1 MRKGLLKRFLAG
13 FMVFALTFMSV
24 DAGCITAMAA
34 DLQDGMNIVNEIVGV
49 SGAHGY
55 IELGKTAELYVD
67 SIWNESGLH
76 VDTTTDF
83 PENYSSVDKGYVTSI
98 KNQNPWGTCWAF
110 AACAAMESYA
120 LAHGLVDSADKVDF
134 SEYALAYLTSTD
146 NLFQHITGDYTSTTV
161 ANAAFSY
168 GGNDEFAFKTL
179 SKWAGIYNEDITYY
193 ENSASSG
200 TVTAYVPK
208 EENIEFVF
216 VGQKYIDISQVDLVK
231 AAIMEHG
238 AVTTSYF
245 DDDRFRA
252 DSEGEYYYRYEYVD
266 LYGNRV
272 ETVDEDAGTNHAV
285 TLVGWN
291 DKISKS
297 DLTVTDSTG
306 VTHTPQ
312 NDGAWLVKNSWGTWY
327 GNEGYFWISYEDLG
341 ILSEYNDAV
350 VYEVAP
356 KSLYDNI
363 YQHDGAT
370 PFYMST
376 NGSKFA
382 SVFTATGENQTLEA
396 ISFAL
401 RTAGANYTVS
411 IYDNSN
417 GSVLDEGVL
426 LTSVT
431 GTTTYTGYY
440 TVPISD
446 EVVLEEGD
454 VYSVV
459 IAFDQI
465 VYMVGG
471 YSGDLGPF
479 ETVSSDVAGQ
489 SYQYYYGWSDVTE
502 AGHVENLCIKAFT
515 SNVDSLSEIIVDDI
529 PNQTYS
535 GSAITPDVVVTTV
548 DGTTT
553 LVKGTDYTLS
563 YSNNTNAGTAT
574 VTISFI
580 GNYTGKEAIT
590 KEFVIN
596 PMSIGH
602 VDFLYDVILDY
613 NKIVYT
619 GQELKPGVT
628 VTDGITTLVEGV
640 DYTVAYY
647 GDLVNADDWGIEVV
661 VTFIGNYTGGVR
673 SSYEILPKT
682 LTIDNISPIPDQVYF
697 AQDIEPELV
706 IKDGDYVL
714 VKDKDYTVEYEGNN
728 SISTEAKAFVTF
740 KGNYINEVENEP
752 VVVKFSI
759 IAKSQEDLTI
769 TIPDQVY
776 DGTAK
781 EPNLVIMYKDKQLVK
796 DIDYEVSFGNNINV
810 GNNAIA
816 YITFIGSYVDVDPIE
831 EPFTISALELNEESV
846 EITGVEMG
854 YVFTGYEIYIDPV
867 IMYNGNA
874 LCIGED
880 YTIGYSQNRN
890 TGKAIYYIEFIGNYS
905 GRIDGS
911 FMILQKNLSSN
922 DIVLEGLEE
931 EVEYTGETTYNNVII
946 KFGNIELVKDKDYSI
961 AVAENSESDGVKVG
975 TVTLEIVFLDNYSG
989 AATATYE
996 IIPKKISAE
1005 DIVVVDQKESYEYT
1019 GQEIAP
1025 DILVSVL
1032 GEEVDYRIEYIP
1044 SEGNTV
1050 ADVVNAGTVTYKVIL
1065 TGNYSGEITKTF
1077 SITPVS
1083 ADKLTYK
1090 VDSPVYT
1097 GLPLAPNVVI
1107 TYGDVI
1113 LVSGTDYTLVYDEV
1127 VNAGTTQIVVNLTG
1141 NYSGSKELAFI
1152 VTQKSGI
1159 DCTVSDI
1166 EDQEYTGEAIEPEIE
1181 VMDGNIILVEG
1192 TDYTVTYTNNTHAG
1206 EANVTITYKGN
1217 YSGSESITFNIIPVA
1232 LDNETLAFVDEEGNV
1247 ITEFE
1252 YVYTRDAII
1261 PEVIVSC
1268 GELMFTKDDEHLTYE
1283 IIFADGMDH
1292 ANVGTVEFTVVL
1304 KGDFSGEITGTLNIL
1319 PKSADELA
1327 IDSITAEVEYTG
1339 EKIIPTITIYHSD
1352 AWEKTL
1358 VKDVDFVV
1366 TIVEGEDLSDGIEVG
1381 TVKLCITFIGNYS
1394 GEPIYRTFE
1403 ITPAEPED
1411 ITSDDVDINDV
1422 TGYISKITAGTTVKA
1437 FLAMLDE
1444 GATVKITDKDGKVV
1458 SNDALLGTGMKVS
1471 VMNGT
1476 EAVKTYVVIVTGDT
1490 NGDGKISIT
1499 DMIAVKAHLLKKE
1512 LLTGAS
1518 EKAADVAG
1526 STEGGDG
1533 KVSITDF
1540 IKVKAHLLKK
1550 ETVVGV
1556 AVK

>member
-1 MRKGLLKRFLAG
+1 MRKGLLKRILAG
-13 FMVFALTFMSV
+13 FMVFALIFMSV

-34 DLQDGMNIVNEIVGV
+34 DLQEKQVKTNFQNGYKKSEAFSIELEEIKDNGDYNKVEHIYNSAYYDDEWEKYSSYYFYNNLSDEYKAVWDDLNGVCLSYLRTEINADYYSGENWSGYYSAKIALPEGATYNDLLYIAEVFRMSNPQYYFVSNGLLYSTDFSYMLLGIYDDFAEGSVRTQATEKFEEQIEIALAELTKIEGEEEKVKVAHDYIVN
-49 SGAHGY
+49 
-55 IELGKTAELYVD
+55 L
-67 SIWNESGLH
+67 
-76 VDTTTDF
+76 
-83 PENYSSVDKGYVTSI
+83 VTY
-98 KNQNPWGTCWAF
+98 NDD
-110 AACAAMESYA
+110 AAD
-120 LAHGLVDSADKVDF
+120 GLVSEQDSF
-134 SEYALAYLTSTD
+134 SQSAYSTFC
-146 NLFQHITGDYTSTTV
+146 LGTTV
-161 ANAAFSY
+161 CAGYAEGLQLLCN
-168 GGNDEFAFKTL
+168 G
-179 SKWAGIYNEDITYY
+179 AGIDALCITSYDETTNSGHQWNKIRINDSWYNVDATWADQISGIYY
-193 ENSASSG
+193 WYYGRSDSFYESDDSDHIAEEYWDSVAPICTLDVTIENSAAAWDAPG
-200 TVTAYVPK
+200 TYPVISNITASPVINAEK
-208 EENIEFVF
+208 IDEEFV
-216 VGQKYIDISQVDLVK
+216 VTISS
-231 AAIMEHG
+231 
-238 AVTTSYF
+238 TTP
-245 DDDRFRA
+245 
-252 DSEGEYYYRYEYVD
+252 
-266 LYGNRV
+266 N
-272 ETVDEDAGTNHAV
+272 
-285 TLVGWN
+285 
-291 DKISKS
+291 
-297 DLTVTDSTG
+297 
-306 VTHTPQ
+306 
-312 NDGAWLVKNSWGTWY
+312 
-327 GNEGYFWISYEDLG
+327 
-341 ILSEYNDAV
+341 
-350 VYEVAP
+350 
-356 KSLYDNI
+356 
-363 YQHDGAT
+363 AT
-370 PFYMST
+370 
-376 NGSKFA
+376 
-382 SVFTATGENQTLEA
+382 
-396 ISFAL
+396 I
-401 RTAGANYTVS
+401 
-411 IYDNSN
+411 
-417 GSVLDEGVL
+417 
-426 LTSVT
+426 
-431 GTTTYTGYY
+431 YY
-440 TVPISD
+440 TVDGTTPSVASTKSYVYDGTFNVVEGTVVNAIAVYNTYWDSTVVSKTIQEEKI
-446 EVVLEEGD
+446 EV
-454 VYSVV
+454 
-459 IAFDQI
+459 
-465 VYMVGG
+465 
-471 YSGDLGPF
+471 
-479 ETVSSDVAGQ
+479 TVS
-489 SYQYYYGWSDVTE
+489 
-502 AGHVENLCIKAFT
+502 
-515 SNVDSLSEIIVDDI
+515 DI

-682 LTIDNISPIPDQVYF
+682 LTIDNITPIPDQVYF

-752 VVVKFSI
+752 VVVKFNI

-810 GNNAIA
+810 GNNAMA

-831 EPFTISALELNEESV
+831 KTFTISALELNEESV

-874 LCIGED
+874 LRIGED

-890 TGKAIYYIEFIGNYS
+890 VGNAIYYIEFIGNYS

-911 FMILQKNLSSN
+911 FVILQKTLSSN

-1141 NYSGSKELAFI
+1141 NYSGSKELAFV

-1192 TDYTVTYTNNTHAG
+1192 TDYTVAYTNNTHAG

-1283 IIFADGMDH
+1283 IIFADGVDH
-1292 ANVGTVEFTVVL
+1292 TNVGTVEFTVVL

-1319 PKSADELA
+1319 PKSADELS

-1339 EKIIPTITIYHSD
+1339 EKIIPTITIWHSD

-1366 TIVEGEDLSDGIEVG
+1366 TIVEGEGLSDGIEVG

-1422 TGYISKITAGTTVKA
+1422 TGYISKITAGTTVKV

-1444 GATVKITDKDGKVV
+1444 GASVQITDKDGKVV

>member
-1 MRKGLLKRFLAG
+1 MRKGLLKRILAG

-34 DLQDGMNIVNEIVGV
+34 DLQKQEGQTNVEEAPTVSVPVNPDNNVDSPEYGT
-49 SGAHGY
+49 ATGY
-55 IELGKTAELYVD
+55 IDIGYKPGRVD
-67 SIWNESGLH
+67 LNKSEGGISLDK
-76 VDTTTDF
+76 DTEI
-83 PENYSSVDKGYVTSI
+83 PSSYRSPYVTSV
-98 KNQNPWGTCWAF
+98 KNQNPYGTCWAF
-110 AACAAMESYA
+110 AAVAAMESYA
-120 LAHGLVDSADKVDF
+120 LAKGYVDDPEKINF
-134 SEYALAYLTSTD
+134 SEYALVYQTFIDEMLMD
-146 NLFQHITGDYTSTTV
+146 QTGDYTSTTLTIEQ
-161 ANAAFSY
+161 FMQT
-168 GGNDEFAFKTL
+168 GGNDQYAFKALT
-179 SKWAGIYNEDITYY
+179 KGIGLYNEVSGEYGAKDEQGNLVAYTA
-193 ENSASSG
+193 NSANSDF
-200 TVTAYVPK
+200 
-208 EENIEFVF
+208 IL
-216 VGQKYIDISQVDLVK
+216 VGQQFISMEDPAQVK
-231 AAIMEHG
+231 AAVMQYG
-238 AVTTSYF
+238 AATISYYS
-245 DDDRFRA
+245 DDA
-252 DSEGEYYYRYEYVD
+252 YQNSNYTYYYYSNTERIS
-266 LYGNRV
+266 
-272 ETVDEDAGTNHAV
+272 TNHAV
-285 TLVGWN
+285 TLVGW
-291 DKISKS
+291 DDTISR
-297 DLTVTDSTG
+297 DLFTTATG
-306 VTHTPQ
+306 GTPSR
-312 NDGAWLVKNSWGTWY
+312 DGAWLIKNSWGTY
-327 GNEGYFWISYEDLG
+327 RGDEGYMWISYDDVS
-341 ILSEYNDAV
+341 INSSDV
-350 VYEVAP
+350 TVYMVEP
-356 KSLYDNI
+356 RDNYDNL
-363 YQHDGAT
+363 YQHDGASA
-370 PFYMST
+370 FLAKVSGD
-376 NGSKFA
+376 NFA
-382 SVFTATGENQTLEA
+382 STFQISGTNEQILKAVSFAISTTNVGYEVEIYKHVGENTLNKGTLVA
-396 ISFAL
+396 
-401 RTAGANYTVS
+401 TAS
-411 IYDNSN
+411 
-417 GSVLDEGVL
+417 
-426 LTSVT
+426 
-431 GTTTYTGYY
+431 GTTTYEGYY
-440 TVPISD
+440 TVPLTQ
-446 EVVLEEGD
+446 VVTVNPGET
-454 VYSVV
+454 YSVV
-459 IAFDQI
+459 IKFNQS
-465 VYMVGG
+465 VYMIYG
-471 YSGDLGPF
+471 YSFDMNFNGIFASTSTSKVDESFWYTGWEYIDLHDQGYDNVCIKLFTNDVEPLP
-479 ETVSSDVAGQ
+479 EVTVS
-489 SYQYYYGWSDVTE
+489 
-502 AGHVENLCIKAFT
+502 
-515 SNVDSLSEIIVDDI
+515 DI

-580 GNYTGKEAIT
+580 GNYAGKEAIT

-647 GDLVNADDWGIEVV
+647 GDFVNADDWGIEVV

-682 LTIDNISPIPDQVYF
+682 LTIDNITPIPDQVYF

-781 EPNLVIMYKDKQLVK
+781 EPSLVIMYKDKQLVK

-810 GNNAIA
+810 GNNAMA
-816 YITFIGSYVDVDPIE
+816 YITFIGDYVDIGPIE

-867 IMYNGNA
+867 IMYNGNE
-874 LCIGED
+874 LRIGED

-890 TGKAIYYIEFIGNYS
+890 TGNAIYYIEFIGNYS

-911 FMILQKNLSSN
+911 FIILQKNLSSN

-961 AVAENSESDGVKVG
+961 AAAENSESDGVKVG

-996 IIPKKISAE
+996 IIPKNISAE

-1141 NYSGSKELAFI
+1141 NYSGSKELAFV

-1181 VMDGNIILVEG
+1181 VVDGDIILVEG

-1283 IIFADGMDH
+1283 IIFADGVNH
-1292 ANVGTVEFTVVL
+1292 TNVGTVEFTVVL

-1339 EKIIPTITIYHSD
+1339 EKIIPTITIWHSD

-1366 TIVEGEDLSDGIEVG
+1366 TIVEGEGLSDGIEVG

-1444 GATVKITDKDGKVV
+1444 GATVQITDKDGKVV
-1458 SNDALLGTGMKVS
+1458 ANDALLGTGMKVS